1 MIRLIVLTA
10 LVFLSFSSAQAQ
22 SKKLMYSC
30 QLQDKWLQGQKLSA
44 SIDVQDLDHA
54 SINIQ
59 SPSETVTCPLA
70 VESVQDASNGRI
82 AKVIF
87 LMTPEACSPPEKS
100 FNRNLRRR
108 IELHIDA
115 QPGRKGDA
123 QLSWRHRGNRSPCK
137 EVVNNLKSHGI
148 GNKFYPT
155 PAATNKTS
163 AGTR

>member
-1 MIRLIVLTA
+1 MIRLIALTV
-10 LVFLSFSSAQAQ
+10 LVFLSFSVAQAQ

-44 SIDVQDLDHA
+44 GIDIQDLDRA
-54 SINIQ
+54 SLTIQ
-59 SPSETVTCPLA
+59 SPTETVTCPLA
-70 VESVQDASNGRI
+70 VESVQDASRGRI

-87 LMTPEACSPPEKS
+87 LMTPEACSPAEKS

-115 QPGRKGDA
+115 QPGSKGDA
-123 QLSWRHRGNRSPCK
+123 QLSWRHRGNRSQCK

-148 GNKFYPT
+148 GNKFH
-155 PAATNKTS
+155 PAPANSKSST
-163 AGTR
+163 GTR

>member
-1 MIRLIVLTA
+1 MIRMMILTSLA
-10 LVFLSFSSAQAQ
+10 FLSFSAAEAQ

-30 QLQDKWLQGQKLSA
+30 QVQDKWLQGQKLSA
-44 SIDVQDLDHA
+44 GIDIQDLDHA
-54 SINIQ
+54 NLTIQ
-59 SPSETVTCPLA
+59 SATETVTCPLA
-70 VESVQDASNGRI
+70 VESVQDASRGRI

-108 IELHIDA
+108 FELHIDA
-115 QPGRKGDA
+115 QPGSTGGA
-123 QLSWRHRGNRSPCK
+123 QLSWRHRGNRSQCK

-148 GNKFYPT
+148 GNKFHPT
-155 PAATNKTS
+155 PTTSSKTA